1 LWLTPP
7 TCLSLLVKPPS
18 IQVTYNC
25 WCFSAFVPDFK
36 YCYKND
42 FLFFFSSLCCL
53 LYLIVCLSKC
63 NHGVEIIAS
72 LWFAHLWSIYVRSEI
87 PARFRIY
94 WASWHKFETQTIL
107 KE

>member
-25 WCFSAFVPDFK
+25 WCFSVFVPDFQ

-42 FLFFFSSLCCL
+42 FLFFLVHCVACS
-53 LYLIVCLSKC
+53 
-63 NHGVEIIAS
+63 
-72 LWFAHLWSIYVRSEI
+72 
-87 PARFRIY
+87 
-94 WASWHKFETQTIL
+94 T
-107 KE
+107 